1 MVGLDGGR
9 TSLSACMY
17 GGPGRSTMSE
27 APTVL
32 FLCTGN
38 AARSVMAAAMLRH
51 HDADVAITSAG
62 THSIPGLPMSTRTR
76 TALAGH
82 HVIDRHHRS
91 SQLDQQMVDEA
102 AVIAVFEPMHLRYMR
117 KKHPEASDRVA
128 SLPRLARDL
137 ADGEPA
143 TLTSRVAE
151 LVLAEHEFEDW
162 EEVIDPAG
170 GDLAVF
176 EAAAAE
182 IDRLVRRF
190 CPKVGVRID
199 ART

>member
-1 MVGLDGGR
+1 
-9 TSLSACMY
+9 
-17 GGPGRSTMSE
+17 MSE
-27 APTVL
+27 KPTVL

-38 AARSVMAAAMLRH
+38 AARSVMAAAMLRQH
-51 HDADVAITSAG
+51 AAAVRITSAG

-82 HVIDRHHRS
+82 DVVDRDHRS
-91 SQLDQQMVDEA
+91 AQLDQQMVDEA
-102 AVIAVFEPMHLRYMR
+102 ALIAIFEPMHLRYMR
-117 KKHPEASDRVA
+117 KKHPDASDRVA

-137 ADGEPA
+137 ADGDPA
-143 TLTSRVAE
+143 SLTARVGE
-151 LVLAEHEFEDW
+151 LALGDHDFQEW

-182 IDRLVRRF
+182 IDRLVRDF
-190 CPKVGVRID
+190 GPKVGVRID
-199 ART
+199 ARA